1 MPTYR
6 LRTTALDEEG
16 CAAVHAATLEILE
29 KTGVE
34 VQHGGALELLAG
46 AGARVDG
53 SRVRMP
59 AALVDDALAAAPRS
73 ITLTSRGE
81 TGDLELKAGPVYY
94 GTGSDCLV
102 CLGPETRDRRPV
114 SLDDVEQMA
123 AVQEHLPNIEFVM
136 SMAHPHELPAAFAP
150 AAQFA
155 AMLRGTSKPLI
166 MVPEVAADIDLF
178 SEMAAACGSAQ
189 SWALYAMPT
198 PPLVHGE
205 HSAARLIRCAEL
217 GVPMV
222 YASATLQGATGPA
235 SRAGVLVQTN
245 AEMLSGLVIT
255 ELASPGAPYRV
266 RRGTGRHEPAHGAR
280 GVLLA
285 RGDGHAAGLRRP
297 GPVLRPAH
305 VRLRRLL
312 RLARA
317 RRAVG
322 LRGRHDPAHRGPG
335 RRHPAPRH
343 RLHRVR
349 ARRPPTRAWWPWTR
363 SSAG

>member
-1 MPTYR
+1 MTQYR
-6 LRTTALDEEG
+6 LRTTALDEAG

-34 VQHGGALELLAG
+34 VQHDGALALLEKAG
-46 AGARVDG
+46 AGVQGTRARI
-53 SRVRMP
+53 P

-73 ITLTSRGE
+73 ITLAARGA

-102 CLGPETRDRRPV
+102 CLGPQTRDRRPV
-114 SLDDVEQMA
+114 SLDDVEQLA

-136 SMAHPHELPAAFAP
+136 SMAHPHELAAAFAP
-150 AAQFA
+150 VAQFA

-166 MVPEVAADIDLF
+166 MVPEVAADVDLF
-178 SEMAAACGSAQ
+178 QEMAAVCGAAG

-235 SRAGVLVQTN
+235 SR
-245 AEMLSGLVIT
+245 
-255 ELASPGAPYRV
+255 
-266 RRGTGRHEPAHGAR
+266 
-280 GVLLA
+280 
-285 RGDGHAAGLRRP
+285 
-297 GPVLRPAH
+297 
-305 VRLRRLL
+305 
-312 RLARA
+312 
-317 RRAVG
+317 
-322 LRGRHDPAHRGPG
+322 
-335 RRHPAPRH
+335 
-343 RLHRVR
+343 
-349 ARRPPTRAWWPWTR
+349 
-363 SSAG
+363 